1 MYNKMTAIGNV
12 GRDPEMRYTPNGNAV
27 TSFSVATGRSY
38 TTRDGE
44 RREETE
50 WFTVTTW
57 SRLAET
63 CNNYVV
69 KGMLVYVEGRLKSNS
84 WVAPDGQTRFRNEIV
99 ANEVRFLSRPQSA
112 PGGAGGYGPGGDYG
126 SPGGYGAGGDYG
138 GGAGGGGDYGGSS
151 GYGAGG
157 DYGGDM
163 PPDDP
168 GNADD
173 LPW

>member
-1 MYNKMTAIGNV
+1 MFNKMTAIGNV
-12 GRDPEMRYTPNGNAV
+12 GTDPEMRYTPNGNAV
-27 TSFSVATGRSY
+27 TSFRMATGRTY

-50 WFTVTTW
+50 WFTVTAW

-63 CNNYVV
+63 CNQYVV
-69 KGMLVYVEGRLKSNS
+69 KGMRVYVEGRLKSDS
-84 WVAPDGQTRFRNEIV
+84 WVGNDGQMRFRNEII
-99 ANEVRFLSRPQSA
+99 ANEIKFLSRPQQ
-112 PGGAGGYGPGGDYG
+112 GGGYGEPGSGGGYGSGGDYG
-126 SPGGYGAGGDYG
+126 GGQGGYGAGGDYG
-138 GGAGGGGDYGGSS
+138 DPGG
-151 GYGAGG
+151 
-157 DYGGDM
+157 YGGDM

>member
-1 MYNKMTAIGNV
+1 MFNKMIAIGNV

-50 WFTVTTW
+50 WFTVTAW
-57 SRLAET
+57 NRLAET
-63 CNNYVV
+63 CNQYVV
-69 KGMLVYVEGRLKSNS
+69 KGMRVYVEGRLKSDS
-84 WVAPDGQTRFRNEIV
+84 WVGNDGQTRFRNEII
-99 ANEVRFLSRPQSA
+99 ANEIKFLNRPQQ
-112 PGGAGGYGPGGDYG
+112 GGGYGDPSSGGGYGSGGDYG
-126 SPGGYGAGGDYG
+126 GGQGGYGAGGDYG
-138 GGAGGGGDYGGSS
+138 DPG
-151 GYGAGG
+151 GYGN
-157 DYGGDM
+157 DM

>member
-1 MYNKMTAIGNV
+1 MFNKMTAIGNV
-12 GRDPEMRYTPNGNAV
+12 GRDPEMRYTPSGSAV
-27 TSFSVATGRSY
+27 TSFSIATNRSY

-50 WFTVTTW
+50 WFTVTVW
-57 SRLAET
+57 NRMAET
-63 CNNYVV
+63 CNQYVV
-69 KGMLVYVEGRLKSNS
+69 KGMQVYVEGRLKSSS
-84 WVAPDGQTRFRNEIV
+84 WVAPDGQTRFRNEII
-99 ANEVRFLSRPQSA
+99 ANEVKFLSRQQNA
-112 PGGAGGYGPGGDYG
+112 PGGGYSGGGDYG
-126 SPGGYGAGGDYG
+126 GPSGGYGSGGDYG
-138 GGAGGGGDYGGSS
+138 GGQG
-151 GYGAGG
+151 GYGSGG

>member
-12 GRDPEMRYTPNGNAV
+12 GRDPEMRYTPNGSAV

-63 CNNYVV
+63 CNQYVV

-99 ANEVRFLSRPQSA
+99 ANEVRLLSRPQSA
-112 PGGAGGYGPGGDYG
+112 PGGGYSGGGDYG
-126 SPGGYGAGGDYG
+126 GAGGYGAGGDYG
-138 GGAGGGGDYGGSS
+138 GGGQG

-157 DYGGDM
+157 DYGDPGGYGNDM